1 MTQILTRP
9 GLPLPYRIPERIH
22 RCPVLPPPQEKRSS
36 NRALTCPLVHLER
49 YVKVIRAYYGCRHWG
64 AEMLYPKVTI
74 IVLNYNGLR
83 FLPNCFR
90 SLSRITYPDYEVILA
105 DNNSTDGSVA
115 WFKDHYEGE
124 RYRTMPLASNMHYAG
139 GNNAAAK
146 TANGDYLFFINN
158 DVRVKPDF
166 VQNAMD
172 VMLSDDAVG
181 VCQSSLVD
189 YSMPDDHEVIAE
201 PKEIL
206 YAEGAALLISRRVF
220 EMIGGF
226 DDSFHTYVEDVDLS
240 IRTRLMGYK
249 VMLAPAS
256 VVFHIGNGTGVNLSG
271 YGFANQARNYPM
283 MMIKNL
289 QLRNLIVAMP
299 LFTVAA
305 ARRMMGNVLEG
316 NSQATR
322 SRLIGIRDFVKQL
335 SSTYEKRKAV
345 QRRRVQDDSTILK
358 FTSLIDLAV
367 KFRL

>member
-1 MTQILTRP
+1 MGADT
-9 GLPLPYRIPERIH
+9 G
-22 RCPVLPPPQEKRSS
+22 
-36 NRALTCPLVHLER
+36 
-49 YVKVIRAYYGCRHWG
+49 G

-83 FLPNCFR
+83 FLRDCFR
-90 SLSRITYPDYEVILA
+90 SLTRITYPNYEVILA

-115 WFKDHYEGE
+115 WFRANYEGE
-124 RYRTMPLASNMHYAG
+124 RFRALPLASNLHYAG

-146 TANGDYLFFINN
+146 AAKGDYLFFINN

-172 VMLSDDAVG
+172 VMLSETEIGA
-181 VCQSSLVD
+181 CQSSLVD
-189 YSMPDDHEVIAE
+189 YTMPDDYEAKDD

-220 EMIGGF
+220 ELIGGF

-249 VMLAPAS
+249 VMLAPKS
-256 VVFHIGNGTGVNLSG
+256 VVFHLGNGTGMNLSG

-305 ARRMMGNVLEG
+305 VRRMMGNVLKG

-322 SRLIGIRDFVKQL
+322 FRLIGLKDFVKQL

-345 QRRRVQDDSTILK
+345 QRTRVRDDSTILK